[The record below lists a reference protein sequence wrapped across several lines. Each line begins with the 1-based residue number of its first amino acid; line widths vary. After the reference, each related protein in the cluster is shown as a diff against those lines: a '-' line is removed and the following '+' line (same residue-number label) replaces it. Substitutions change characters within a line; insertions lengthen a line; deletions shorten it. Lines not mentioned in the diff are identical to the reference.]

1 MIAAAIVFSLLAS
14 GLVAIAGRREP
25 RLAAAAMVALLLIP
39 LLHFLPKWQVLPAA
53 APSHDPDPTFAIVWL
68 GGTLLLSARLG
79 LAAAGLRRLRRSARS
94 LGSLSLTATRRADLF
109 IHDSISGP
117 FAAGIFRP
125 AIFVPPAW
133 LHWSAETREIVLA
146 HETAHLRRRDPLWLG
161 LSQLA
166 CALHWFNPL
175 VWWLAHRL
183 RADAEFACD
192 AQVVRSGVTA
202 RRYASVLCDLAAAQ
216 PTPPAT
222 LAMAQQSLLR
232 GRVKR
237 LFEPARRCPPLVTGT
252 LLAALLLAA
261 LLLSLLDQHPATAT
275 PDAGEIQLRLS
286 ANPFPGN

>member
-14 GLVAIAGRREP
+14 GLVAMAGRREP

-39 LLHFLPKWQVLPAA
+39 LLGFLPKWQILPAA
-53 APSHDPDPTFAIVWL
+53 APSHDPNPAVAIVWL
-68 GGTLLLSARLG
+68 GGTLLLIARLG
-79 LAAAGLRRLRRSARS
+79 LAAASLHRLRRSGQN
-94 LGSLSLTATRRADLF
+94 LGSLPLTATRRANLL
-109 IHDSISGP
+109 IHEDISSP

-125 AIFVPPAW
+125 SIFVPPAW
-133 LHWSAETREIVLA
+133 RRWSDETREIVLA
-146 HETAHLRRRDPLWLG
+146 HEAAHLRRRDPLWLSLG
-161 LSQLA
+161 QLA

-202 RRYASVLCDLAAAQ
+202 RRYAAVLCDLAAAQ

-222 LAMAQQSLLR
+222 FAMAQESLLR

-237 LFEPARRCPPLVTGT
+237 LFEPARHCPPLVTCA
-252 LLAALLLAA
+252 LLGALLLAA
-261 LLLSLLDQHPATAT
+261 LLLSLLDRHPATAT
-275 PDAGEIQLRLS
+275 PDAREIQLRLN
-286 ANPFPGN
+286 ANPFPAN